1 MTRRVMLLPFGAAA
15 LLSLPC
21 LVIVRLGVL
30 GTIRV
35 GILNQSYH
43 KRSHVIA
50 VTPKPSQL
58 QLQRCEPAI
67 AFQR

>member
-1 MTRRVMLLPFGAAA
+1 MARRVVLLPLGMSA

-35 GILNQSYH
+35 GILNQSRH
-43 KRSHVIA
+43 QFPHVAA
-50 VTPKPSQL
+50 VAL
-58 QLQRCEPAI
+58 EPP
-67 AFQR
+67 